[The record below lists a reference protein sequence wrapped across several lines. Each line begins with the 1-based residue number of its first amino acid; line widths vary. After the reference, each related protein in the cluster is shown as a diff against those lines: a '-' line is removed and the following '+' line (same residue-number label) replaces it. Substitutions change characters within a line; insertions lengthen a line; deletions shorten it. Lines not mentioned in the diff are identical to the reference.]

1 MIQDNDKTTPE
12 LATTTELVA
21 AMTEIYAA
29 QERLEI
35 AVDELKQ
42 EQEFLRRSYMW
53 LLVIVCFAFFA
64 GKIICI
70 AQLFDIYRE
79 ER

>member
-1 MIQDNDKTTPE
+1 
-12 LATTTELVA
+12 
-21 AMTEIYAA
+21 MTEIYAA

-42 EQEFLRRSYMW
+42 EQEFLKQAYAW
-53 LLVIVCFAFFA
+53 LLVFVILAFFA
-64 GKIICI
+64 GKLICI

-79 ER
+79 EGQRHKKKKKKAVKQRI